1 MIARDEYY
9 RNFPPVRYALY
20 CPDAVS
26 LPELDVRDDEVWRR
40 GIGLPYGV
48 RLGIDDRADLMA
60 HVLDKDLDLPAGMKS
75 DNLELPAICRHI
87 GWTPRKA
94 YS

>member
-1 MIARDEYY
+1 MVARDEYY
-9 RNFPPVRYALY
+9 RNFPPVRYAFR

-26 LPELDVRDDEVWRR
+26 LPKPDIRDDEV
-40 GIGLPYGV
+40 GCCGVGFPYRV
-48 RLGIDDRADLMA
+48 RLGGDDRADLMA
-60 HVLDKDLDLPAGMKS
+60 HVLDKDLELPAGMKS